1 MLRLETKSLRDTREI
16 LEKVGLTDASQ
27 FIQDNSHPRLWGL
40 LTEAALE
47 KVCVYVCVS
56 CDCVCVLPVCLCC

>member
-1 MLRLETKSLRDTREI
+1 VLRLETKSLRDTREI
-16 LEKVGLTDASQ
+16 LEKVGLSDASQ

-47 KVCVYVCVS
+47 KVCVHACAS
-56 CDCVCVLPVCLCC
+56 CACVCVRSVCRCC